1 VELER
6 LEAVLRVRGPAE
18 AVDLGFAML
27 RRWAGP
33 VLRGWALGVLPVVGL
48 IVALLSGAPGWAA
61 LLLLWLAPVFER
73 VPLFVLS
80 RCLFGA
86 PPDSR
91 SLLRALPGLLL
102 RGLPR
107 DLLLLRLSPLRPM
120 LAPVAL
126 LEGLSGAAL
135 SRRRSALGRS
145 ELLGAA
151 LLMGFCGLVELG
163 ATLGL
168 LAAVWSFLP
177 DSPLYDISL
186 LFEEEVP
193 TPPWLGGLTLVAYAL
208 AASFAQVLRA
218 AGGFGLYLARRTA
231 LEGWDVELILRQLA
245 ARAAPAARSAAPLV
259 LLGLLAASPAAQAQ
273 GEAAPGGE
281 GAQHSAQYAIDNGG
295 GAEEAAPG
303 TAGGAELWPG
313 GQGEGAPP
321 VDGEG
326 ALTDPLL
333 EAEAPEAEGLDAE
346 ALDALLSLDP
356 PDRPLTAAEL
366 PPPAPEPA
374 GLSADLDAVL
384 ARPEAAGVE
393 TESRWQLRERFD
405 LGWEWPWEW
414 PEPAEPAQVDL
425 GPLGELL
432 GLAALTVVAALLA
445 VGLIAALRLAR
456 GARARPRA
464 PGDPA
469 DRAAALERLPDPSA
483 PPPIDRLGAEAL
495 RLLEAGQ
502 PAAALALLYRGAVAL
517 LVEGGLPID
526 DSATE
531 GEALRAARGRLPGPE
546 LDLLRR
552 LTRQWQAVAYA
563 HAAVDVDA
571 LRGLC
576 AEIGALRAWAQ
587 RGAARP
593 EAA

>member
-33 VLRGWALGVLPVVGL
+33 VLRGWALGVLPVIGL
-48 IVALLSGAPGWAA
+48 IIVLLSDAPGWAT
-61 LLLLWLAPVFER
+61 LLLIWLAPLFER

-91 SLLRALPGLLL
+91 ALLRALPGLLL
-102 RGLPR
+102 GGLPR
-107 DLLLLRLSPLRPM
+107 DLLLLRLSPLRPT
-120 LAPVAL
+120 LAPIAL
-126 LEGLSGAAL
+126 LEGLRGGAL
-135 SRRRSALGRS
+135 GRRRAALGRS
-145 ELLGAA
+145 EFLGTL
-151 LLMGFCGLVELG
+151 LLMAFCGLVELG
-163 ATLGL
+163 ATIGL

-177 DSPLYDISL
+177 DSPLYDIGL

-231 LEGWDVELILRQLA
+231 LEGWDVELVLRQLA
-245 ARAAPAARSAAPLV
+245 ARAAPAARSAAPLLV
-259 LLGLLAASPAAQAQ
+259 LGLLAAGLLTASPAAQAQ
-273 GEAAPGGE
+273 DVAVGADGGDNDLQHANDEQIQAPEVAPAPAE
-281 GAQHSAQYAIDNGG
+281 GD
-295 GAEEAAPG
+295 P
-303 TAGGAELWPG
+303 LWLG
-313 GQGEGAPP
+313 GQGEGAQLE
-321 VDGEG
+321 GEAFETLFTG
-326 ALTDPLL
+326 PY
-333 EAEAPEAEGLDAE
+333 
-346 ALDALLSLDP
+346 
-356 PDRPLTAAEL
+356 DRPLTEGEL
-366 PPPAPEPA
+366 PPAALDRPAIA
-374 GLSADLDAVL
+374 ADLEGVL

-393 TESRWQLRERFD
+393 VESHWQLREQFD
-405 LGWEWPWEW
+405 LGWEWPWEL
-414 PEPAEPAQVDL
+414 PEPAEPAPVDL

-432 GLAALTVVAALLA
+432 GIAAYTVLAALLA
-445 VGLIAALRLAR
+445 VGLIAALRLIR
-456 GARARPRA
+456 GARGRPHA
-464 PGDPA
+464 HGGPA
-469 DRAAALERLPDPSA
+469 DRAVTPERLPDPNA

-563 HAAVDVDA
+563 HAEVDVDA

-587 RGAARP
+587 GGAARL